1 MTATQ
6 KQSILAIL
14 KAEAMVARKAYS
26 LSEVVSSDEADRF
39 EEMQNLVKAFKAIDV
54 NSLN

>member
-14 KAEAMVARKAYS
+14 KAEAMVARRAYS

-39 EEMQNLVKAFKAIDV
+39 EEMQNLVKAFKAIDI
-54 NSLN
+54 NKL